1 MIEDLCEGA
10 MMIDMVE
17 QCFRNED
24 PMASPRILDR
34 SWGWILGCLVSQPE
48 KKTHNKTPT
57 R

>member
-34 SWGWILGCLVSQPE
+34 AVGDFGMFGFNSL
-48 KKTHNKTPT
+48 TPT
-57 R
+57 